1 MERPYPAAPR
11 GKPVGRLSAVTRP
24 ATHPPDLTP
33 DALRAPFE
41 EPAPMT
47 VGIEEELM
55 VLDAR
60 TLDLAPRAPD
70 VLAATGGDPR
80 FKPEL
85 PAAQLEIAVP
95 PAATVAEAAAGLRRA
110 RADIAGAA
118 APDARLAG
126 AGAH

>member
-1 MERPYPAAPR
+1 
-11 GKPVGRLSAVTRP
+11 
-24 ATHPPDLTP
+24 
-33 DALRAPFE
+33 
-41 EPAPMT
+41 MT

-55 VLDAR
+55 LLDAR
-60 TLDLAPRAPD
+60 TLDLAPNAHE

-95 PAATVAEAAAGLRRA
+95 PAGSVPEAAAGLRRA

-118 APDARLAG
+118 APGARLPAAG
-126 AGAH
+126 APPFAQPQGPAPPAPPDERPGAGVRPVSPPPHPLC